1 MALLTIH
8 IYLIIHRDSN
18 TANSSKAAKC
28 VANGELALKSVI
40 AAANE
45 CVFDRALCRFCQNIG
60 SMVSVCFSQA
70 RMEKSKI
77 NIIVNTQTWMTNS
90 MHVKHDQDECRTVSL
105 SSSIDD
111 EVIRCGSSR
120 RRRITEDGDLFGG
133 CMFHH

>member
-60 SMVSVCFSQA
+60 
-70 RMEKSKI
+70 I
-77 NIIVNTQTWMTNS
+77 NTQTWMTNS